1 MLLEGFLE
9 MEFAI
14 GLIIGLVLG
23 IVFAVI
29 MIAVNK
35 KAAAAERQAAELQ
48 MREAFTAMAAQALD
62 ANSKQLTERAEST
75 LDGKKQQ
82 IDQSVVAI
90 NERLSK
96 LGEYFNQVENERRT
110 EYGKLSSSVGSLATS
125 TGELHKMLASTQRR
139 GAWGE
144 RMADDILR
152 LAGMSEGVN
161 YRKQSSAD
169 AESGRPDFTFM
180 LPNDLVVNMD
190 VKFPLENYKAYLDAE
205 DDTARTASSQQ
216 LVRDVKGHVGAIS
229 KRGYIDIKGG
239 TVPYVLMFIPSEQI
253 FSLVMETQPDLIDE
267 ALAKKIVLASP
278 MTLYAMLAVIRQAAE
293 NANIM
298 KTADE
303 VISLLGAFNKQWQSY
318 KEEFDKIGDRID
330 QLSAQYSKVQNTR
343 TNMLQRPLD
352 KIEDLRQ
359 QRGLPESTEE

>member
-1 MLLEGFLE
+1 MD
-9 MEFAI
+9 FAI
-14 GLIIGLVLG
+14 GMIIGLAVG
-23 IVFAVI
+23 VIFAFV
-29 MIAVNK
+29 MLAMRK
-35 KAAAAERQAAELQ
+35 KSNADQQLADEQR
-48 MREAFTAMAAQALD
+48 MREAFSALAAQALE

-75 LDGKKQQ
+75 LEGKKKL
-82 IDQSVVAI
+82 IDQSVQAI

-96 LGEYFNQVENERRT
+96 LGEFFQRAEGERKT

-152 LAGMSEGVN
+152 LAGLAEGPN
-161 YRKQSSAD
+161 YRKQSTAD

-180 LPNDLVVNMD
+180 LPNNLVVNMD

-205 DDTARTASSQQ
+205 DKNARAASAKQ
-216 LVRDVKGHVGAIS
+216 LVKDVQGHVGAIA
-229 KRGYIDIKGG
+229 KRGYIDTKGG
-239 TVPYVLMFIPSEQI
+239 TVQYVLMFIPSEQI
-253 FSLVMETQPDLIDE
+253 FSLVMETHPDLIDE
-267 ALAKKIVLASP
+267 ALQKKIVLASP

-293 NANIM
+293 NVNIM

-303 VISLLGAFNKQWQSY
+303 VISLLGVFNKQWQNY
-318 KEEFDKIGDRID
+318 KEEFDKIGDRIE
-330 QLSAQYSKVQNTR
+330 QLSSQYTKVRITR
-343 TNMLQRPLD
+343 SNMLQRPLD

-359 QRGLPESTEE
+359 QRSLPESTEE

>member
-1 MLLEGFLE
+1 

-14 GLIIGLVLG
+14 GLIVGLVLG
-23 IVFAVI
+23 LVFALVVF
-29 MIAVNK
+29 AARK
-35 KAAAAERQAAELQ
+35 KAAEVQREAAEQQ
-48 MREAFTAMAAQALD
+48 MREAFGALAAQALD

-75 LDGKKQQ
+75 LEGKKKL

-90 NERLSK
+90 NERLTK
-96 LGEYFNQVENERRT
+96 LAEFFQRAEGERKT
-110 EYGKLSSSVGSLATS
+110 EYGKLSSSVGSLSVT

-144 RMADDILR
+144 RMAEDILR
-152 LAGMSEGVN
+152 LAGLAEGVN

-169 AESGRPDFTFM
+169 VENGRPDFTFM

-205 DDTARTASSQQ
+205 DDVSRSVSSQQ
-216 LVRDVKGHVGAIS
+216 LVRDVKGHIGAIA
-229 KRGYIDIKGG
+229 KRDYITES
-239 TVPYVLMFIPSEQI
+239 TVQYVLMFIPSEQI
-253 FSLVMETQPDLIDE
+253 FSLVMETHPDLIDE
-267 ALAKKIVLASP
+267 ALQKKIVLTSP

-293 NANIM
+293 SANLM

-303 VISLLGAFNKQWQSY
+303 VISLLGAFNKQWQNYNEELDRLGKQLETVY
-318 KEEFDKIGDRID
+318 KTYDSLR
-330 QLSAQYSKVQNTR
+330 NTR
-343 TNMLQRPLD
+343 SNMLQRPLD

-359 QRGLPESTEE
+359 QRGLPEPTEE